1 MINVSKGINTY
12 ICINAYIIMQVT
24 HSLDTGGFEIR
35 FVVHNKNHVDLS
47 KLFNFDI
54 INLLYLINKD
64 DIIEQ
69 NHTRVLTPV
78 EKKGDVGEA
87 NIQMLFH
94 HMFKDCGIPQY
105 YLNMNMRLEIGDN
118 LMQYSSNIQRD
129 SPDFI
134 AALPSRIRP
143 PKPMPISKMDIC
155 VEFPGPSMAS
165 VVISFVADDEGRAMM
180 IQRERMTTMIFK
192 RMFTR
197 LKEFIETMT

>member
-1 MINVSKGINTY
+1 
-12 ICINAYIIMQVT
+12 MQVT
-24 HSLDTGGFEIR
+24 HSPESGGFELR
-35 FVVHNKNHVDLS
+35 FVIHNKNHPDLS

-54 INLLYLINKD
+54 INLLCLVNKE

-69 NHTRVLTPV
+69 NHTRILTPV
-78 EKKGDVGEA
+78 EKIGDVGEA
-87 NIQMLFH
+87 CIQILFYH
-94 HMFKDCGIPQY
+94 LFKDCGIPQY
-105 YLNMNMRLEIGDN
+105 YLNMNMRLEVGDN
-118 LMQYSSNIQRD
+118 LMQYSSSIQRD

-165 VVISFVADDEGRAMM
+165 VVISFLTDDEGRAMM

-192 RMFTR
+192 RMFSR
-197 LKEFIETMT
+197 LKEFIETMP